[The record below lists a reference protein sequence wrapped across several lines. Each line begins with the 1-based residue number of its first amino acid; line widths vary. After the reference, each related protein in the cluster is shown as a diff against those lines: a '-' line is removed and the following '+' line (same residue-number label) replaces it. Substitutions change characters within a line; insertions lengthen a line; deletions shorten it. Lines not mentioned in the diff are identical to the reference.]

1 MYYKL
6 REEAERLA
14 RKTGY
19 STVKYW
25 MENDIDIDD
34 ENEMPKAHYR
44 PISYVKT
51 ALLWAFYHLKHQ
63 STYEVALR
71 DMLKRGGDTAG
82 NAAIVGGLIGALNVD
97 NSKLNQILN
106 EIKGDEQNQGSRF
119 INYASEDFERSIMN
133 IYNKA
138 PTNLTVKWG
147 KEEFKD
153 H

>member
-1 MYYKL
+1 M
-6 REEAERLA
+6 A

-25 MENDIDIDD
+25 MENDIDVED

-71 DMLKRGGDTAG
+71 DMLKRGGDTAV

-106 EIKGDEQNQGSRF
+106 
-119 INYASEDFERSIMN
+119 
-133 IYNKA
+133 
-138 PTNLTVKWG
+138 
-147 KEEFKD
+147 
-153 H
+153 